1 MDYDWVPGPFITPA
15 LADEVQDKAS
25 GRAYSWDFYEGQWD
39 GGKLMTAFRKWVY
52 TESTQKI
59 LFVYG
64 SNDPWTGGAI
74 DSAAAETNPN
84 IVLVVDPGG
93 IHATDFL
100 NQNSFTKES
109 SQLIQT
115 WTKAFLGL

>member
-1 MDYDWVPGPFITPA
+1 M
-15 LADEVQDKAS
+15 QDKAS
-25 GRAYSWDFYEGQWD
+25 GRAFAWDFYEGQWD
-39 GGKLMTAFRKWVY
+39 GGKLMTDFRKWVY